1 MSSHLPKNQTSDR
14 SIQSIHV
21 CVPSTPSFPAQRPH
35 TYENVLAS
43 TQATANAAE
52 GASDA
57 VPATRPSRQNSLSA
71 ETLQALEKR
80 LAQRPDRQ
88 ELQERN
94 ILKGASGPGRFSADP
109 RVLNVRLCRGER
121 CPSAA
126 GCARAIAKVTT
137 RGTRHD
143 TAGKGWITEW
153 VMCFTRTSWIRNF
166 CTGPSQRSS

>member
-1 MSSHLPKNQTSDR
+1 M
-14 SIQSIHV
+14 
-21 CVPSTPSFPAQRPH
+21 PSTPSFPAQRPH
-35 TYENVLAS
+35 TYEHVLAS

-57 VPATRPSRQNSLSA
+57 VPATRPSRQNSLSV

-137 RGTRHD
+137 
-143 TAGKGWITEW
+143 
-153 VMCFTRTSWIRNF
+153 
-166 CTGPSQRSS
+166 